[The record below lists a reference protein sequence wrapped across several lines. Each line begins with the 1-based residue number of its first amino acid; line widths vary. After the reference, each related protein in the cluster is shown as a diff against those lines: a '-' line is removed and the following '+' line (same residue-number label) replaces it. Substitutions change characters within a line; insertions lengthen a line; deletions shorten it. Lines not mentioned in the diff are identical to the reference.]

1 MIQRR
6 GRGRGERAGLSRES
20 IIAAGLTLSRE
31 VPPGRFSVRSLAER
45 LGVDAM
51 AIHYWF
57 RGRDALM
64 DAVAGAALASVPPPA
79 AGDAWESR
87 LRSAASALLETVLT
101 HPGLA
106 WADRRVDIAGGSG
119 PILAAVH
126 TALAVTGLPER
137 DALSTVRV
145 LMDLA
150 IAQSPAT
157 HDEARFR
164 AGVGLVIDGLRMRAM
179 ERRAAAGER

>member
-87 LRSAASALLETVLT
+87 L
-101 HPGLA
+101 P
-106 WADRRVDIAGGSG
+106 
-119 PILAAVH
+119 
-126 TALAVTGLPER
+126 
-137 DALSTVRV
+137 
-145 LMDLA
+145 
-150 IAQSPAT
+150 SP
-157 HDEARFR
+157 
-164 AGVGLVIDGLRMRAM
+164 
-179 ERRAAAGER
+179 